1 MSAAEPDAG
10 THESPPA
17 ARALWGA
24 LDAAA
29 NPLSL
34 LVMLASLVRTLG
46 AADYGVLAIAL
57 AASGIT
63 MAVNPAIAITTTKF
77 VSELAGQKGS
87 QRQTVAGVV
96 TAALM
101 AVMMIDLVLIGCT
114 ALWREPLSN
123 WVFGESIHFR
133 GKDTVLLL
141 AMVAVGVQQ
150 IDAVTGAALRGLEHF
165 RRQAMIELGMRG
177 ALTAVVS
184 AVAWRTGSLTAILAA
199 QCLVYTLFMLMRVLA
214 LRALLP
220 ERRLLVPSS
229 RHQVLPLLRYG
240 GWMWL
245 SAIAGVTYTSGDRI
259 IVGRVLGAAAAGEY
273 SIYVQLTQ
281 IIHFVPSNL
290 FAFSLPAFSRL
301 SAGGTDH
308 AEIAPAYRSYF
319 ISICATAL
327 GLTLALMACWPYV
340 LRIFAATNLPAGGPS
355 IAVLLLA
362 ANFLLLSATAVPYY
376 LLLALG
382 KSKLV
387 SLTTSSWMCVSFL
400 LMVVLIP
407 RYGLVGAAT
416 ARLAYGLGTVSFI
429 ARAHRLLKSS

>member
-1 MSAAEPDAG
+1 MSVAEPAAG
-10 THESPPA
+10 TRESAPA
-17 ARALWGA
+17 ARALWSA

-77 VSELAGQKGS
+77 VSELAGQIGS
-87 QRQTVAGVV
+87 RRQTVAGVV
-96 TAALM
+96 TASLT
-101 AVMMIDLVLIGCT
+101 AVMLIDLVLIGGT
-114 ALWREPLSN
+114 VLWREPLSN
-123 WVFGESIHFR
+123 WVFGESIHFH

-150 IDAVTGAALRGLEHF
+150 IDAVMGAAIRGLEHF
-165 RRQAMIELGMRG
+165 RRQALIELGMRG
-177 ALTAVVS
+177 ALTAVVT
-184 AVAWRTGSLTAILAA
+184 AVAWRTGSVAAILVA
-199 QCLVYTLFMLMRVLA
+199 QCVVYAVFMLLRVLA

-220 ERRLLVPSS
+220 ERRLLVSSS
-229 RHQVLPLLRYG
+229 RHQVLSLLRYG

-245 SAIAGVTYTSGDRI
+245 SAIAGVAYTSGDRI

-301 SAGGTDH
+301 SAGGIAH
-308 AEIAPAYRSYF
+308 AEIGRAYRGYF
-319 ISICATAL
+319 LAICASAL

-340 LRIFAATNLPAGGPS
+340 LRIFAAANVPAGGPS
-355 IAVLLLA
+355 SAVLLLA
-362 ANFLLLSATAVPYY
+362 GNFLLLSATVVPYY

-382 KSKLV
+382 KSRVV
-387 SLTTSSWMCVSFL
+387 SLTTSSWMCVSLL
-400 LMVVLIP
+400 LMIVLIP
-407 RYGLVGAAT
+407 RYGLVGAAA
-416 ARLAYGLGTVSFI
+416 ARLAYVLGAVSFI
-429 ARAHRLLKSS
+429 ARAHRLLKSP

>member
-1 MSAAEPDAG
+1 MSADQPRE
-10 THESPPA
+10 A
-17 ARALWGA
+17 APTGRALWSA

-46 AADYGVLAIAL
+46 AADYGILAIAL

-77 VSELAGQKGS
+77 VSELTGQKGS
-87 QRQTVAGVV
+87 RGQSLAGVV
-96 TAALM
+96 TAALT
-101 AVMMIDLVLIGCT
+101 AVLLIDLVLMSCT

-123 WVFGESIHFR
+123 WVFGDCIHFH
-133 GKDTVLLL
+133 GKDAVLLL
-141 AMVAVGVQQ
+141 AMMAVAIQQ
-150 IDAVTGAALRGLEHF
+150 IDAVVGASIRGLERF
-165 RRQAMIELGMRG
+165 RRQALIELGMRG
-177 ALTAVVS
+177 TLTVVVT
-184 AVAWRTGSLTAILAA
+184 AVAWRTGSVAAILAA
-199 QCLVYTLFMLMRVLA
+199 QCVVFAAFMLIRALA

-220 ERRLLVPSS
+220 ERRLLVYSS
-229 RHQVLPLLRYG
+229 RHQVLALLRYG

-245 SAIAGVTYTSGDRI
+245 SAIAGATYTSGDRI

-301 SAGGTDH
+301 SGAGT
-308 AEIAPAYRSYF
+308 ALTKIRRAYRSYF
-319 ISICATAL
+319 VGTCSSAL
-327 GLTLALMACWPYV
+327 GLALALMACWPYV
-340 LRIFAATNLPAGGPS
+340 LRLFGASNLPGGAPS
-355 IAVLLLA
+355 TAVLLLA
-362 ANFLLLSATAVPYY
+362 VNFLLLSVTAVPYY

-382 KSKLV
+382 KSRLV
-387 SLTTSSWMCVSFL
+387 SLTTSSWMCVSLL

-407 RYGLVGAAT
+407 RYGLAGAAA
-416 ARLAYGLGTVSFI
+416 ARLAYGFGTVNFI
-429 ARAHRLLKSS
+429 ARAQRLLQS